1 MRCPILTILVLS
13 FAFSAACGPSEKEKQ
28 EKAKAEERVR
38 LESALQAAQER
49 DRMPVLTQ
57 EDVLQ
62 QGERGL
68 QYLDL
73 TPGTGKSP
81 VAGDTVKLQFIGWCD
96 GTKIDS
102 SFDRGREMTYLFG
115 EPVVIEGWNVGIA
128 GMKEGGTRLL
138 VIPPELAYGSQGRT
152 GFVGPDKTLWYKIEL
167 VKVIH

>member
-1 MRCPILTILVLS
+1 MRRSAPIALALS
-13 FAFSAACGPSEKEKQ
+13 FAILAACGPSQKEKQ
-28 EKAKAEERVR
+28 EKAKAEETARI
-38 LESALQAAQER
+38 EAALKAAQTR
-49 DRMPVLTQ
+49 DRIPVLT
-57 EDVLQ
+57 EKDTLLK
-62 QGERGL
+62 GERGL

-73 TPGTGKSP
+73 VPGTGKSP
-81 VAGDTVKLQFIGWCD
+81 LPGDTVKLQFIGWCD

-102 SFDRGREMTYLFG
+102 SYDRGKEMTYLFG

>member
-1 MRCPILTILVLS
+1 MRRPALIALALSLVAL
-13 FAFSAACGPSEKEKQ
+13 AACGPSEKEKQ
-28 EKAKAEERVR
+28 EKAKAEERTR
-38 LESALQAAQER
+38 LEAALQAAQER
-49 DRMPVLTQ
+49 DRPPVLT
-57 EDVLQ
+57 EKDVLQ
-62 QGERGL
+62 KGDRGL

-73 TPGTGKSP
+73 APGTGKSP
-81 VAGDTVKLQFIGWCD
+81 VAGDTVKLRFIGWCD
-96 GTKIDS
+96 GNKIDS
-102 SFDRGREMTYLFG
+102 SYDRGKEMTYLFG